1 MKTEELKQRLKSL
14 GLSPDVCDLIADQT
28 DTGKAALI
36 LNDPLSGKNFGIADD
51 DLPVLET
58 AAKSIVAFVGATVG
72 MGWAPAVIAHL
83 VTLAYQFR
91 KKRFE
96 LTGFQVAVLSEL
108 KANPNTAVDELA
120 ELLGRNAKEVT
131 EELQRLSELRRT
143 DGKKVAVVSK
153 DSQCRWSVEGI

>member
-1 MKTEELKQRLKSL
+1 
-14 GLSPDVCDLIADQT
+14 
-28 DTGKAALI
+28 
-36 LNDPLSGKNFGIADD
+36 
-51 DLPVLET
+51 
-58 AAKSIVAFVGATVG
+58 